1 MCTDALDKIRYCGGG
16 SNGGKGKDEKSD
28 AEIGI
33 ARSMRFSLYQAQAP
47 ISFFF

>member
-33 ARSMRFSLYQAQAP
+33 ARSMRFLFTKRRLPSR
-47 ISFFF
+47 FF